1 MATPFDLPNLDSEQD
16 RVRALGVKN
25 SGVKEFSFDRVFPV
39 NRLNS
44 QDGSLVGGKV
54 LEFRIR
60 SDSSRWINWRETKIQ
75 ATFEAK
81 VLTAGVQ
88 DPQGAWTTEPDY
100 LSQMSMDTRVVACPL
115 HATFD
120 GGMSYTLNSQLVENN
135 THPHQS
141 AMIAL
146 HTRTDAFDVQTTGS
160 GSLMSLEKM
169 TNYPNM
175 RATYQSGTAAT
186 HGLDRR
192 LVNPKVAVLQDFFDS
207 TTGENKVTF
216 QVAEP
221 LLGLASL
228 QHGYFAP
235 PGDHRIEL
243 TVANGFENH
252 LFFNH
257 LSGASG
263 SDLFDA
269 ISAEPFPTS
278 TADKRRLAG
287 TLIVNLRDIELSCC
301 MVSPA
306 GASYIPRGVAL
317 KFSPY
322 MITHIPIQSRN
333 VLTSCVV
340 PPATRAVYLWMRQ
353 QKASGPDHDFEELG
367 LATMGINILD
377 HTNATKKV
385 GYFEQLEVQLGAS
398 IAGRYT
404 QMNPRK
410 GLMQRPW
417 NDYLS
422 TIGKPNALRGSQL
435 TYGEYCGVANEQV
448 AGAPATGEGSNAIV
462 VDSNVIMP
470 GRTCGGFY
478 MRIINP
484 SGNLSNML
492 QIRGDLNTDISA
504 DSKVELVVCA
514 VSDRLLQCEYA
525 EGQEIP
531 VSTRVTDIL

>member
-60 SDSSRWINWRETKIQ
+60 SDSNRWINWRETKIQ
-75 ATFEAK
+75 ATFEVK
-81 VLTAGVQ
+81 VLNAGTEAA
-88 DPQGAWTTEPDY
+88 QGGGFADDPDY
-100 LSQMSMDTRVVACPL
+100 LTQISQDTRIVACPL

-160 GSLMSLEKM
+160 GSLMSLEKT
-169 TNYPNM
+169 TNYPNL
-175 RATYQSGTAAT
+175 RATYAAGTALT
-186 HGLDRR
+186 HGQDRR

-207 TTGENKVTF
+207 TTGEDKATF

-243 TVANGFENH
+243 TVANGFESH

-257 LSGASG
+257 LSGTG
-263 SDLFDA
+263 DLFDA
-269 ISAEPFPTS
+269 ISSEPFPTTS
-278 TADKRRLAG
+278 ADKQRLAK
-287 TLIVNLRDIELSCC
+287 TLIVNLKDIELSVC

-353 QKASGPDHDFEELG
+353 QHASGPDHDFEELG
-367 LATMGINILD
+367 LATMGINIHD
-377 HTNATKKV
+377 HTNASKKV

-462 VDSNVIMP
+462 ANGNVIMP

-504 DSKVELVVCA
+504 DSQLELVVCA